1 MIRDDSGCDFGGD
14 SGSRRWYK
22 VVDCGR
28 RSEMVVESFN
38 LSGYYSYNCGGVVV
52 V

>member
-1 MIRDDSGCDFGGD
+1 MIDDDSSCDSGDD

-38 LSGYYSYNCGGVVV
+38 LNGYYSYNCGGVVV